1 MSFGEILTRKR
12 DEVTEPKAVPT
23 GTWEL
28 EVVAMKAI
36 EPDSGD
42 AVVVTYLPKSP
53 GADVAEEELTEAG
66 DTVYET
72 PVFHRIFMNRYT
84 SEWDLWQFIALH
96 GIDKGNLEL
105 PQVLTGGPAEV
116 DGISIGPYEGQIKGT
131 RVKAEVF
138 RAFSDDGKDVYT
150 NLQAFTSIDA

>member
-1 MSFGEILTRKR
+1 MSFGEILQRKR

-42 AVVVTYLPKSP
+42 AVIVTYLPKSP
-53 GADVAEEELTEAG
+53 GADVSEEELTEAG

-84 SEWDLWQFIALH
+84 SEWDLWGFIALH
-96 GIDKGNLEL
+96 GLDKGNLKL
-105 PQVLTGGPAEV
+105 PQVLTGGP
-116 DGISIGPYEGQIKGT
+116 DDFGPYEGRIKGT
-131 RVKAEVF
+131 RVRAEVF

-150 NLQAFTSIDA
+150 NLQAFTSVDA